1 MRRSISL
8 FFIIAVSLTLFTWHS
23 SSWSAEIKTLPEF
36 QNSSFIKK
44 YSQSKPMESWPL
56 KTGGYSNSF
65 TFDLKID
72 KNSIVLLEILTK
84 SEANPSIYR
93 YSTIFH
99 SAYTKKMTSFF
110 HAFFSAV
117 DSSLDAKAVTDY
129 IQKRAAVKLR
139 KSSDAP
145 KQTFGKYSVRVSNV
159 LNGVT
164 VSLEK
169 REGT

>member
-1 MRRSISL
+1 MRRLILLYFAIAVLLSIS
-8 FFIIAVSLTLFTWHS
+8 SWHS
-23 SSWSAEIKTLPEF
+23 PCWSAEITTLSEF

-72 KNSIVLLEILTK
+72 KNSLVLLEILTK

-93 YSTIFH
+93 YSMIFH
-99 SAYTKKMTSFF
+99 SGYTKKMTSFF
-110 HAFFSAV
+110 HDFFSAI
-117 DSSLDAKAVTDY
+117 DSSLDAKAVIGY
-129 IQKRAAVKLR
+129 IQKRAAVKLH

-145 KQTFGKYSVRVSNV
+145 KKMFDKYSVCVSNV
-159 LNGVT
+159 LNGV
-164 VSLEK
+164 VISIQKKL
-169 REGT
+169 